1 MSASQDRFD
10 QAETPI
16 HGYFYWMVELG
27 VLRFFI
33 EYHIFQA
40 IPDSSISIS
49 DLATRVGIDARLLGR
64 HANFLVA
71 VEVLK
76 SPSPEQV
83 EHTSLSKKFQ
93 EPLAT
98 LLYPHVFDSFMATA
112 VKWPEYFKQNGGSEP
127 QRSNRAP
134 FRFAVGHS
142 DKSFYEVLELIPE
155 RAKLFNSAMALS
167 LDDMPITGIY
177 DFKWVGDY
185 HSQTDASS
193 RPRIVDVGGGK
204 GQALKAILE
213 ENPTIPAA
221 LCVLED
227 QAEVIQQA
235 NAEASSVLGPVRRIP
250 HSFFDE
256 QPVKGT
262 LRLVLKVNDIHN
274 SEKFVTGA
282 LIYYIRRVL
291 NDWPDDE
298 CVQVLSR
305 IRNACAPDSRVLI
318 SENLLPG
325 EPLLGSAAIDLWMMN
340 FGGKRR
346 NENMFRELASRA
358 GFRISSVAKD
368 KATNMGM
375 VEMSPV

>member
-1 MSASQDRFD
+1 MSASQDRFH
-10 QAETPI
+10 QADTPI

-40 IPDSSISIS
+40 IPDSGISIS
-49 DLATRVGIDARLLGR
+49 DLATKTGIDARLLGR

-76 SPSPEQV
+76 SPSPGQI

-134 FRFAVGHS
+134 FGFAVGHP

-155 RAKLFNSAMALS
+155 RAKSFNSAMALS

-177 DFKWVGDY
+177 DFQWVGDY
-185 HSQTDASS
+185 RSQTDVSS
-193 RPRIVDVGGGK
+193 RPCIVDVGGGK

-235 NAEASSVLGPVRRIP
+235 STEASPVLEPVRRIS

-262 LRLVLKVNDIHN
+262 
-274 SEKFVTGA
+274 
-282 LIYYIRRVL
+282 
-291 NDWPDDE
+291 
-298 CVQVLSR
+298 
-305 IRNACAPDSRVLI
+305 
-318 SENLLPG
+318 
-325 EPLLGSAAIDLWMMN
+325 
-340 FGGKRR
+340 
-346 NENMFRELASRA
+346 
-358 GFRISSVAKD
+358 
-368 KATNMGM
+368 
-375 VEMSPV
+375 